1 MQGGDANRR
10 KKGRERCDETGR
22 WHWMLTGDKVEKL
35 MGSDSS
41 GSVLEVW
48 GGAVLWRARS
58 GS

>member
-1 MQGGDANRR
+1 
-10 KKGRERCDETGR
+10 
-22 WHWMLTGDKVEKL
+22 MLTGDKVEKL

-48 GGAVLWRARS
+48 GEAVLWRARS